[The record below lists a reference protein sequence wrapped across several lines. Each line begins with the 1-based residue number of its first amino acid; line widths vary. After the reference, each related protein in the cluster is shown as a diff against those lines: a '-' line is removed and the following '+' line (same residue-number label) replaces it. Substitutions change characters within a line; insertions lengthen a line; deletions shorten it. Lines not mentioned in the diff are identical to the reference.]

1 MKKVFITGISGQDG
15 IILTSKLL
23 RLNENITVIGTSR
36 HPDLE
41 LFKQKLNIFL
51 NSKKPINLKILN
63 IDFSDNIQIENIFQN
78 YQPDTVFNLMGPSN
92 VNDSIGNED
101 YYHKNIYLSFENLV
115 SSLKTIDKEVKF
127 FQASSSEMFGIS
139 NKPLSENSNLEPRN
153 PYAIAKY
160 KVKNSIDNKYFD
172 CENITFIEGIMF
184 NHESELRSN
193 KFLIMKIID
202 DVIKIHKNKLKK
214 TTVGSLEYIRDW
226 SYAGDIMDAVIKMT
240 NLENSKSYV
249 LGSGVGTSIEKILEL
264 AFNEFNLDWNK
275 FVDVDERLL
284 RKGDPLTIVSD
295 PSKIQNE
302 LSWAP
307 MYSIEDIIY
316 KLMKHKIDY
325 ESDK

>member
-1 MKKVFITGISGQDG
+1 
-15 IILTSKLL
+15 
-23 RLNENITVIGTSR
+23 
-36 HPDLE
+36 
-41 LFKQKLNIFL
+41 
-51 NSKKPINLKILN
+51 
-63 IDFSDNIQIENIFQN
+63 
-78 YQPDTVFNLMGPSN
+78 
-92 VNDSIGNED
+92 
-101 YYHKNIYLSFENLV
+101 
-115 SSLKTIDKEVKF
+115 
-127 FQASSSEMFGIS
+127 
-139 NKPLSENSNLEPRN
+139 
-153 PYAIAKY
+153 
-160 KVKNSIDNKYFD
+160 
-172 CENITFIEGIMF
+172 
-184 NHESELRSN
+184 
-193 KFLIMKIID
+193 
-202 DVIKIHKNKLKK
+202 
-214 TTVGSLEYIRDW
+214 
-226 SYAGDIMDAVIKMT
+226 MDAVIKMT

>member
-1 MKKVFITGISGQDG
+1 
-15 IILTSKLL
+15 
-23 RLNENITVIGTSR
+23 
-36 HPDLE
+36 
-41 LFKQKLNIFL
+41 
-51 NSKKPINLKILN
+51 
-63 IDFSDNIQIENIFQN
+63 
-78 YQPDTVFNLMGPSN
+78 
-92 VNDSIGNED
+92 
-101 YYHKNIYLSFENLV
+101 
-115 SSLKTIDKEVKF
+115 
-127 FQASSSEMFGIS
+127 
-139 NKPLSENSNLEPRN
+139 
-153 PYAIAKY
+153 
-160 KVKNSIDNKYFD
+160 
-172 CENITFIEGIMF
+172 MF